1 MHLISPAPFPQEF
14 LKELIFVYV
23 PLKVYS
29 FFCSTTKLWN
39 EIDLAIRLCDTIGSF
54 KRMLANYYISDYF
67 LPFDYLLDRYCSIIH
82 SRLRPDAC
90 ALFHYHFKTGV
101 LSSTICS
108 CGVDKETKSQ
118 FFYFVLNM
126 LVQEKNCS
134 LLVLVFFSSDEWSRY
149 SDSQEVIFFLLGS
162 SHSSP
167 EENVELFSYAQQFI
181 KESKRFSFLSFKG
194 IIYS

>member
-14 LKELIFVYV
+14 LKEPIFVYV
-23 PLKVYS
+23 PLKVYL

-101 LSSTICS
+101 LSSPICS

-126 LVQEKNCS
+126 LVQEKK
-134 LLVLVFFSSDEWSRY
+134 LLSAGARFFFFWRMVEILRLSRG
-149 SDSQEVIFFLLGS
+149 EFFLTWL
-162 SHSSP
+162 
-167 EENVELFSYAQQFI
+167 
-181 KESKRFSFLSFKG
+181 LSFITRRKRW
-194 IIYS
+194 IIFLRSTIY

>member
-1 MHLISPAPFPQEF
+1 MHRISPASFPQEF
-14 LKELIFVYV
+14 LKEPIFVYV
-23 PLKVYS
+23 PLKVYL

-39 EIDLAIRLCDTIGSF
+39 EIDLEIRLCDTIGSF

-101 LSSTICS
+101 LSSPICS

-126 LVQEKNCS
+126 LVQEKK
-134 LLVLVFFSSDEWSRY
+134 LLCVVARFFSDEWSRY
-149 SDSQEVIFFLLGS
+149 SDPQEVNFFLLGS